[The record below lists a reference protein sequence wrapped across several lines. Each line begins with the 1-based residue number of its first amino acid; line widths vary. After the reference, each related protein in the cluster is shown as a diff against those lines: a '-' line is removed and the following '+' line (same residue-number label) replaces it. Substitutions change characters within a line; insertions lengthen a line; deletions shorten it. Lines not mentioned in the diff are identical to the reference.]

1 MKVYNLACPLDHR
14 FEGWFASEADCLAQQ
29 DKGMLACPLCD
40 STEIARMPSAP
51 HIGKSGSSKET
62 PTSTELTVP
71 HTPATD
77 HSSVS
82 SGIGGS
88 TSGDVL
94 ALTGGDHSQLEAQVQ
109 AAFLNGMRELMGR
122 SEDVGDSFAEEARK
136 IHYKE
141 SPERSIR
148 GQTTLDEAEALRE
161 EGIEVMAMP
170 MLPALKNTLQ

>member
-14 FEGWFASEADCLAQQ
+14 FEGWFASEENCLAQQ
-29 DKGMLACPLCD
+29 DKGMLACPICD
-40 STEIARMPSAP
+40 STEITRMPSAP
-51 HIGKSGSSKET
+51 HIAKSGSSKVVS
-62 PTSTELTVP
+62 STELTVAN
-71 HTPATD
+71 PATAD
-77 HSSVS
+77 NSVI
-82 SGIGGS
+82 SGAI
-88 TSGDVL
+88 SGDVV

-109 AAFLNGMRELMGR
+109 AAFLKGMRELMGR
-122 SEDVGDSFAEEARK
+122 SEDVGNSFAEEARK

-170 MLPALKNTLQ
+170 MMPAFKNTLQ

>member
-14 FEGWFASEADCLAQQ
+14 FEGWFASEEDCLAQQ

-51 HIGKSGSSKET
+51 HIGRSGSSKEAT
-62 PTSTELTVP
+62 TSTELTVAQ
-71 HTPATD
+71 TAATEC
-77 HSSVS
+77 SSVS
-82 SGIGGS
+82 GVDSGVI
-88 TSGDVL
+88 SGDVV

-109 AAFLNGMRELMGR
+109 AAFLKGMRELMGR
-122 SEDVGDSFAEEARK
+122 SEDVGNAFADEARK

-170 MLPALKNTLQ
+170 MLPAFKNTLQ